1 MTPDTRSSYTTR
13 SGEEEQQSRQSLQ
26 QQQST
31 SNRSDTYRTS
41 SAKRETEVNID
52 EVSSDGSN
60 MCGDNGATKCAVGGG
75 ITAFFLIVCLAM
87 IIDSIHTIEEGTVGI
102 YFIQG
107 ALDDR
112 ISYPGVHWSTP
123 FVTTIEEVTVRPRT
137 DSLSP
142 IQSTTKDGIQNTF
155 REIQVISD
163 VQIPK
168 LVDLV
173 KKFGLDFRKALV
185 FDRVNEEV
193 RTFCA
198 KHTIDEVYNTK
209 FLEMVQEVT
218 KKVEASIERIG
229 LGGIKILNLVI
240 PKPEIPNDIA
250 HNYKQ
255 VKVQWTEQLVATQ
268 QQKTEQIKKETESI
282 KAVLDAERQKKVL
295 AIDIEKEVLRKEGE
309 KALSALENQI
319 VFEREKSLADV
330 ENYMKKQQAEAN
342 SILYT
347 EEFVKL
353 EMAKQLAN
361 NTKFFFSGEQSIFGG
376 LLSNI
381 MGDNKK

>member
-1 MTPDTRSSYTTR
+1 MNLEGDESSN
-13 SGEEEQQSRQSLQ
+13 SGD
-26 QQQST
+26 
-31 SNRSDTYRTS
+31 N
-41 SAKRETEVNID
+41 
-52 EVSSDGSN
+52 N
-60 MCGDNGATKCAVGGG
+60 MCSDNPATKFAIGGG
-75 ITAFFLIVCLAM
+75 ITAFILIVSLAM
-87 IIDSIHTIEEGTVGI
+87 IIDSIHTIDEGTVGI

-112 ISYPGVHWSTP
+112 ISYPGVHWSAP

-137 DSLSP
+137 DALSP
-142 IQSTTKDGIQNTF
+142 IRATTKDGIQNTF

-163 VQIPK
+163 VQINK

-173 KKFGLDFRKALV
+173 KKFGLDFRQALV

-209 FLEMVQEVT
+209 FLEMVEEVT

-282 KAVLDAERQKKVL
+282 KAVLDA
-295 AIDIEKEVLRKEGE
+295 
-309 KALSALENQI
+309 
-319 VFEREKSLADV
+319 
-330 ENYMKKQQAEAN
+330 
-342 SILYT
+342 
-347 EEFVKL
+347 
-353 EMAKQLAN
+353 
-361 NTKFFFSGEQSIFGG
+361 
-376 LLSNI
+376 
-381 MGDNKK
+381 